1 MATLRLKDS
10 YRKAESLVV
19 RNGVDGMIEVT
30 KVEAKTV
37 SALVA
42 SRYYGGNNIEV
53 IFLEEDRDE
62 LLSLPDREVEVLI
75 RVLNCSKDRLVSILL
90 PEKPKPTVPEKLRAG
105 AKRATKKITP
115 KKQTRAKKS
124 SPKKEET
131 KPVLEEE

>member
-19 RNGVDGMIEVT
+19 RNGVEGMIEVT

-42 SRYYGGNNIEV
+42 SRYYGGKNIEV
-53 IFLEEDRDE
+53 VFLEEDREE
-62 LLSLPDREVEVLI
+62 LISLPERETKILTTFFRCQPNELENRLI
-75 RVLNCSKDRLVSILL
+75 PAKVKQ
-90 PEKPKPTVPEKLRAG
+90 TVPEKLKAT
-105 AKRATKKITP
+105 AKRATSKKP
-115 KKQTRAKKS
+115 SKAKKP